1 MSEYDKVVAGSLRIK
16 SGQGIKKKSKKHRKK
31 VAAEF
36 PEATTVADEPE
47 GSEPNTQKPKLSER
61 SHLTKAQKELE
72 RRKDKRMLE
81 TVLSKAVKSHKQRII
96 EFNNHLETLTEHFD
110 IQKVSWTK

>member
-16 SGQGIKKKSKKHRKK
+16 SGQGIKKKK